1 MLREARKYYR
11 SLWVLALILTLAAI
25 AIAKPSDIPPLLGI
39 TQYGYTVVQEN
50 GSFYGTVWAK
60 YANTPDWK
68 MLYSIRKERK
78 DAVKDCE
85 NWMNRVEKEFAKLKR
100 QFRKKTQKS

>member
-1 MLREARKYYR
+1 MLHEARKYYR
-11 SLWVLALILTLAAI
+11 SLWVPALILMLAAI

-39 TQYGYTVVQEN
+39 TQYGYTVAQEN

-60 YANTPDWK
+60 YANAPDWK

-85 NWMNRVEKEFAKLKR
+85 IWMGRMEKEFAKLKK
-100 QFRKKTQKS
+100 QTEKKTQKL